1 VLRSSALLLC
11 LFLSQPCFAHDPS
24 AWGGSFRS
32 RDGGET
38 WMPIDAGLFVGG
50 AITIAIDPAD
60 ANHLFYATDTR
71 LLQSRNGGRDW
82 VQDPSPFFIGPTLG
96 VAFAREGKT
105 VLAATAAGVFVSD
118 SGPEWKS
125 VNISPS
131 ASPALTV
138 LAGARPA
145 QFLVV
150 GAHGTYRSDDR
161 GQTWK
166 RLGEALPAAP
176 SALMISADDAHAL
189 LAIVQGSPFVSTD
202 DGATWQEHRS
212 GLSNVSLEMLTG
224 DVVAKRVWAGGGNR
238 LFRSDDGGL
247 TWTGVGQQ
255 FPAPDTQVRGVIAS
269 ADGNT
274 LCVSTHRGVYR
285 STDAG
290 HTWIQLQGNLPVH
303 LEAGALVRD
312 PHDAA
317 TLYVP
322 FSLTPYH
329 EIRRR
334 AVEGSNLLSQIDTFS
349 LLGAGAFFVLFLM
362 AAAYAVRKL
371 MKISGRKASTGMH

>member
-1 VLRSSALLLC
+1 
-11 LFLSQPCFAHDPS
+11 
-24 AWGGSFRS
+24 
-32 RDGGET
+32 
-38 WMPIDAGLFVGG
+38 MPIDAGLFVGG

-96 VAFAREGKT
+96 VAFAREGKA
-105 VLAATAAGVFVSD
+105 VLAATAAGVFISD
-118 SGPEWKS
+118 SGAEWKS

-224 DVVAKRVWAGGGNR
+224 DVVAKRVWAGGGQPAVPQRRRRIDLDRRRSAVSRSRHAGPRGDR
-238 LFRSDDGGL
+238 LRRRQHALRLDLIAASIAAPMPVTPGFNSKAICRYI
-247 TWTGVGQQ
+247 WR
-255 FPAPDTQVRGVIAS
+255 PAPWCA
-269 ADGNT
+269 
-274 LCVSTHRGVYR
+274 
-285 STDAG
+285 
-290 HTWIQLQGNLPVH
+290 
-303 LEAGALVRD
+303 
-312 PHDAA
+312 
-317 TLYVP
+317 
-322 FSLTPYH
+322 
-329 EIRRR
+329 IRTMQRR
-334 AVEGSNLLSQIDTFS
+334 CTCR
-349 LLGAGAFFVLFLM
+349 FL
-362 AAAYAVRKL
+362 
-371 MKISGRKASTGMH
+371 